1 MPRKSRVADV
11 LARNE
16 KGALAMEQNCPL
28 KCVYHID
35 NPSGIGGEWSL
46 SHSVDPQWLWSS
58 RGAPWPEA
66 GLLLGLPFPV
76 SAKK

>member
-46 SHSVDPQWLWSS
+46 SHSID
-58 RGAPWPEA
+58 
-66 GLLLGLPFPV
+66 
-76 SAKK
+76 SALVMVGSEFRIASDTDVKIRAA